1 MPRPIKTREKIAS
14 QFYLNTT
21 DIMVLIGCSWQNAKR
36 LFNKASEVDDE
47 ELPFR
52 VEPLKVRTQT
62 VLKLAGISQR
72 QIDRIVQGTKKE
84 IQS

>member
-1 MPRPIKTREKIAS
+1 MARPIKTREKIAT
-14 QFYLNTT
+14 QFYLNTS
-21 DIMVLIGCSWQNAKR
+21 DIKLLIGCGWYNAKR
-36 LFNKASEVDDE
+36 LFDEANKVDDE

-62 VLKLAGISQR
+62 VLKLAGIKQSQL
-72 QIDRIVQGTKKE
+72 DKLVQGTKKE

>member
-1 MPRPIKTREKIAS
+1 MPRPIKTREKIAT

-21 DIMVLIGCSWQNAKR
+21 DIMVLIGGSWQNAKR
-36 LFNKASEVDDE
+36 LFNKASEVDNE

-72 QIDRIVQGTKKE
+72 QIDRIIQGTKKE
-84 IQS
+84 IQP